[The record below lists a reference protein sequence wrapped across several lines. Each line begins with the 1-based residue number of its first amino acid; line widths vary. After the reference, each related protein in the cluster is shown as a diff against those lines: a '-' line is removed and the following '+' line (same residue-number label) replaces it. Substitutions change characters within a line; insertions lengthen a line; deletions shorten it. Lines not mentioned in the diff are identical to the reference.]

1 MNAARLPELRPGDVV
16 IMDNLSSHKRAD
28 GFDALAHGRAFVAGQ
43 VVHDDDVAG
52 PQFGHQ
58 DLRHIG
64 LEPVAV
70 DRSVEHHRR
79 NHAGHA
85 QPSDQRGRLA
95 VAMRESHP
103 QAFAPGAA
111 AMAAGHVGRGPRL
124 IDEDQAFR
132 LQIELAVEPAPP
144 LAQDVGTVLLD
155 RVPGLYG
162 MARPFSPA
170 SDMMLV
176 LEEERSG
183 PMSIVIL
190 GVDLGKN
197 ACSVVGVDSAGAVVV
212 RRSMR
217 RQTLVDYVAK
227 LPACV
232 VAMEA
237 CCGAH
242 NLGRLF
248 AAHGHEI
255 RLMSPEYVRPYVK
268 AQKNDD
274 RDAEGIAEAA
284 SRPTMRFV
292 ELKTQEQLD
301 IQTLHRVRSR
311 LVAERRSLINQL
323 RAILL
328 ERGTIFPV
336 GRRKLELGI
345 DALLA
350 DEDTTL
356 SPRLRQL
363 VGELRA
369 EWRELDTRVEALN
382 GEFVELAR
390 NDAAARRLTSIPGVG
405 VLNAT
410 ALIAAVGDA
419 SSFAKAR
426 DLGAWLGLVPRQ
438 HTTGGKP
445 RLLGISKR
453 GNTYLRTLLIHGARA
468 ALPSLARSE
477 TPLGRWLTGMIERGV
492 HRNAIVV
499 ALANKLA
506 RIAWAALRKDAT
518 FERGY
523 PVAV

>member
-1 MNAARLPELRPGDVV
+1 
-16 IMDNLSSHKRAD
+16 
-28 GFDALAHGRAFVAGQ
+28 
-43 VVHDDDVAG
+43 
-52 PQFGHQ
+52 
-58 DLRHIG
+58 
-64 LEPVAV
+64 
-70 DRSVEHHRR
+70 
-79 NHAGHA
+79 
-85 QPSDQRGRLA
+85 
-95 VAMRESHP
+95 
-103 QAFAPGAA
+103 
-111 AMAAGHVGRGPRL
+111 
-124 IDEDQAFR
+124 
-132 LQIELAVEPAPP
+132 
-144 LAQDVGTVLLD
+144 
-155 RVPGLYG
+155 
-162 MARPFSPA
+162 
-170 SDMMLV
+170 
-176 LEEERSG
+176 
-183 PMSIVIL
+183 MSIVIL

-197 ACSVVGVDSAGAVVV
+197 VCSAVGVDAAGAVVL

-217 RQTLVDYVAK
+217 RQTLIDFAAK
-227 LPACV
+227 LPTCV
-232 VAMEA
+232 IAMEA

-242 NLGRLF
+242 HLGRLF

-292 ELKTQEQLD
+292 ELKSQDQLD

-311 LVAERRSLINQL
+311 LVSERRNLINQL

-328 ERGTIFPV
+328 ERGIIFPV

-345 DALLA
+345 DGMLA
-350 DEDTTL
+350 DEDMTL
-356 SPRLRQL
+356 SPRVRQL
-363 VGELRA
+363 VGELRT
-369 EWRELDTRVEALN
+369 EWRDLDARIEALN
-382 GEFVELAR
+382 GEFIELAR

-445 RLLGISKR
+445 RLFGISKR

-468 ALPSLARSE
+468 ALPSLSQSD
-477 TPLGRWLTGMIERGV
+477 TPLGQWLKAMIERGV
-492 HRNAIVV
+492 HRNAVVV

-506 RIAWAALRKDAT
+506 RIAWAALRKEAT

-523 PVAV
+523 PVAA